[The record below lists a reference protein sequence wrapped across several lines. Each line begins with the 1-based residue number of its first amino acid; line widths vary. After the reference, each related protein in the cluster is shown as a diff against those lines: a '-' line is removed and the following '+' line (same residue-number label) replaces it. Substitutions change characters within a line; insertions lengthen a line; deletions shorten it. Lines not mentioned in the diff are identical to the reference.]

1 MRWMRRKV
9 GLLLHYAVKHGHFK
23 HHKGNAVSEGVGRGR
38 TRVGIIGVSPEKNTF
53 VVWRNEE
60 CGGGRGGVAGEE
72 RKEAVRGSKGERSRL
87 NSGNRGREG
96 EQQTEAEWKTGRTNA
111 TTATTRRGK

>member
-1 MRWMRRKV
+1 MWW
-9 GLLLHYAVKHGHFK
+9 GG
-23 HHKGNAVSEGVGRGR
+23 
-38 TRVGIIGVSPEKNTF
+38 
-53 VVWRNEE
+53 
-60 CGGGRGGVAGEE
+60 GGGRGVRAGE

-87 NSGNRGREG
+87 NSGNREREG